1 MWELKQSTIKKK
13 RNEIKEELCEEKTS
27 FVASR

>member
-1 MWELKQSTIKKK
+1 M
-13 RNEIKEELCEEKTS
+13 KEELCEEKTS